1 MRLHPPPR
9 RVLSAGA
16 ALALAACSSSHETS
30 GGAAD
35 GAPPNAT
42 DAATS
47 PASDAAAGASPASYA
62 CSGPLSA
69 DGRPPICNLAH
80 YAFRVTDLTKA
91 AAFYGDFLGLA
102 QPFPTLITDL
112 GVKLAVYK
120 INDAQFI
127 DLYEEPPPDGD
138 TNFQLADIAFST
150 SDAEALRAYFGSKGI
165 GVPASVT
172 KNVLGNTSFTIT
184 DPDGHSVEWVQYE
197 PDSKTGMTVGAA
209 MPATRIGV
217 SVHHLGVTV
226 RNPAASSAFYE
237 ALGFLPSRTGPSAPL
252 PADKQA
258 EEDPNATVRIEYGVS
273 PSGPPS
279 AAFAVVRDHLC
290 LRVTDTLAT
299 VALLAQRNPGIYVE
313 HHVLD
318 GFTVRANTYDPD
330 GSRIELADSDLAFD
344 GGEATGSAETLDLDS
359 GNNDDAWFQSTY

>member
-1 MRLHPPPR
+1 MVRLLSPPR
-9 RVLSAGA
+9 RLLGASA
-16 ALALAACSSSHETS
+16 ALAIAACSSSHETS
-30 GGAAD
+30 GEAAD
-35 GAPPNAT
+35 GAPPNAP
-42 DAATS
+42 DAAT
-47 PASDAAAGASPASYA
+47 ASPGPISYA
-62 CSGPLSA
+62 CSGPLAA

-102 QPFPTLITDL
+102 QPFPTFTTDS

-150 SDAEALRAYFGSKGI
+150 SDAEALRAYFASKGI
-165 GVPASVT
+165 SVPASVT
-172 KNVLGNTSFTIT
+172 KNVLGNTSFTVT

-197 PDSKTGMTVGAA
+197 SDSKTGMTVGAA
-209 MPATRIGV
+209 MPATRIGA
-217 SVHHLGVTV
+217 SVHHLGVTI
-226 RNPAASSAFYE
+226 RNPTASSAFYE
-237 ALGFLPSRTGPSAPL
+237 ALGFVPSRTGPSAPL

-290 LRVTDTLAT
+290 LRVTDTLAA

-344 GGEATGSAETLDLDS
+344 GGEATSSAEAEDLDS
-359 GNNDDAWFQSTY
+359 GNNDDAWFASTY